1 MLISNFCS
9 LWQCLQIFTQF
20 LESRYQT
27 YFLTMEFPLHLARIN
42 RTVVN
47 SSCWCL
53 IITWKNAIKILILCK
68 MYLFLIYCMV
78 TLIFVRNYLK
88 VFLYIYKCEE
98 RHMESLSKFSFI
110 YKTIKKKA
118 YMYMYMCLSFR

>member
-1 MLISNFCS
+1 M
-9 LWQCLQIFTQF
+9 
-20 LESRYQT
+20 
-27 YFLTMEFPLHLARIN
+27 
-42 RTVVN
+42 
-47 SSCWCL
+47 
-53 IITWKNAIKILILCK
+53 
-68 MYLFLIYCMV
+68 FLIHCIV